1 MIEVLFFSA
10 PWCSAC
16 KTAKPVVEAAAK
28 ESGYTFRYIDIEEN
42 STNSKLSA
50 KMDVSSLPTSVIL
63 KDGKERSPC
72 MIPTSMSIR
81 PCSSGYEP

>member
-63 KDGKERSPC
+63 KDGKERLRWEGAFGANVIDSK
-72 MIPTSMSIR
+72 MRSVV
-81 PCSSGYEP
+81 